1 MRSFIFLLAAGL
13 ACGQAMQDRTF
24 RFRNAAT
31 DQDFQDIAT
40 AAVTASGLKA
50 KSIDAGLRELSMS
63 GSAEQI
69 RVAEWV
75 IAELDRP
82 VASTPPPASAILTL
96 ATTEPDN
103 AVRVF
108 YPRKLA
114 TDQDFAE
121 VATAVLTI
129 SDLRYVAR
137 YTSHRALVVRANR
150 EGIDLVE
157 WLLTEVNNE
166 SPQQTY
172 VFPKTG
178 PDVQRGENYVRLFRF
193 PRAKDA
199 QQFNEAQTMIR
210 TLTDTRRVYPY
221 ISKRVIFLRGTEEQ
235 IDMSRWVL
243 AQIDKELPLAQKT
256 NSTDYTTKA
265 GDVMRMFY
273 FSSEMPLQKFQETQT
288 AIRKA
293 TEVRRTYSYASARAL
308 AIRGTAAQIA
318 QAAALAAQ

>member
-1 MRSFIFLLAAGL
+1 M
-13 ACGQAMQDRTF
+13 
-24 RFRNAAT
+24 
-31 DQDFQDIAT
+31 
-40 AAVTASGLKA
+40 
-50 KSIDAGLRELSMS
+50 
-63 GSAEQI
+63 
-69 RVAEWV
+69 
-75 IAELDRP
+75 
-82 VASTPPPASAILTL
+82 TL
-96 ATTEPDN
+96 QTTEADN
-103 AVRVF
+103 TVRVF
-108 YPRKLA
+108 YPSKIGS
-114 TDQDFAE
+114 DQDFAE
-121 VATAVLTI
+121 VATGILTI
-129 SDLRYVAR
+129 SDLRYAAR
-137 YTSHRALVVRANR
+137 YTSQRALVIRANR

-157 WLLTEVNNE
+157 WLLAEMNND

-178 PDVQRGENYVRLFRF
+178 PEVQRGENYVRLFRF

-243 AQIDKELPLAQKT
+243 AQIDKELPLAQKS
-256 NSTDYTTKA
+256 NSGDYTTKA

-273 FSSEMPLQKFQETQT
+273 FSAAMPLQTFQETQT

-293 TEVRRTYSYASARAL
+293 TDVRRTYPYASARTL
-308 AIRGTAAQIA
+308 AMRGTAAQIA

>member
-1 MRSFIFLLAAGL
+1 MRFVFTLALLAAM
-13 ACGQAMQDRTF
+13 AQAQEDRTF

-50 KSIDAGLRELSMS
+50 KSIDAGLRELTMS
-63 GSAEQI
+63 GPAEQI

-82 VASTPPPASAILTL
+82 ASSTPPPASNILTL
-96 ATTEPDN
+96 TTKEPDN
-103 AVRVF
+103 SVRVF
-108 YPRKLA
+108 YPTKI
-114 TDQDFAE
+114 TSDQDFAE
-121 VATAVLTI
+121 VATGILTI

-137 YTSHRALVVRANR
+137 YTSRRALVVRANR
-150 EGIDLVE
+150 EGIDVVE
-157 WLLTEVNNE
+157 WLLTEINND

-256 NSTDYTTKA
+256 NSSDYTTKA

-273 FSSEMPLQKFQETQT
+273 FSAAMPLQTFQETQT

-293 TEVRRTYSYASARAL
+293 TGIRRTYPYASARTL
-308 AIRGTAAQIA
+308 AMRGTAAEIA

>member
-1 MRSFIFLLAAGL
+1 MRYFVILFAAGL
-13 ACGQAMQDRTF
+13 ACGQATQDRTF
-24 RFRNAAT
+24 RFRNAAM
-31 DQDFQDIAT
+31 DQDFQDLAT
-40 AAVTASGLKA
+40 AAVVASGLKA

-63 GSAEQI
+63 GPAEQL

-82 VASTPPPASAILTL
+82 ASPTPPASSILTL
-96 ATTEPDN
+96 QTTEPDN
-103 AVRVF
+103 TVRVF
-108 YPRKLA
+108 YPSKI
-114 TDQDFAE
+114 TSDQDFAE
-121 VATAVLTI
+121 VVTGILTI
-129 SDLRYVAR
+129 GDLRYVAR
-137 YTSHRALVVRANR
+137 YTSHRALVIRANR

-157 WLLTEVNNE
+157 WLLTEMNLD

-172 VFPKTG
+172 VFPKSG
-178 PDVQRGENYVRLFRF
+178 PEVQRGENYVRLFRF

-243 AQIDKELPLAQKT
+243 AQIDKELPLAQKS
-256 NSTDYTTKA
+256 NSSDYTTKA

-273 FSSEMPLQKFQETQT
+273 FSAAMPLQTFQETQT

-293 TEVRRTYSYASARAL
+293 TEVRRTYPYASVRTL
-308 AIRGTAAQIA
+308 AMRGTAAQIA